1 MRLDY
6 QFGAVA
12 GSDVL
17 MQQFY
22 QITQKQGEKIGDFA
36 IHIDIA
42 LDEIR
47 VQFPNLINKAKKGC
61 LLKDHY
67 FYGMRQCQLCVQQ

>member
-1 MRLDY
+1 M
-6 QFGAVA
+6 VA
-12 GSDVL
+12 GSNVL

-22 QITQKQGEKIGDFA
+22 QITQSKGENVGNFA
-36 IHIDIA
+36 AHVDVA

-47 VQFPNLINKAKKGC
+47 VQFPNLINEAEKRC

-67 FYGMRQCQLCVQQ
+67 FYGMSKSERQVFATCITMKQ